1 MAEQDQQ
8 DKTEEPTEQKLKK
21 ARDEGNVAKSTEV
34 ASVMLMV
41 TAILI
46 ALYSGNWIYDEFSSL
61 FRQIYLNL
69 DQPFNDNEHAI
80 QVLQSTLI
88 TGFKIIGPMLIGL
101 LVVAV
106 LSHVLQGG
114 FILAPKVMEPK
125 PDRIH
130 PGKGF
135 KKIFSTKGLA
145 ELIKGLT
152 KVFIVG
158 VIIYSTFKGKTDD
171 FAIMIMLPVS
181 DTLSQTGAMILT
193 MMTRILTALVVL
205 AIADAIYER
214 YQHRKD
220 LKMTRQ
226 EVRDELKQ
234 SEGDPH
240 MKSKRK
246 EKAKSF
252 RHRKRLDHAILAS
265 DVVVTNPTHYA
276 VALQY
281 NPDSNRAPIVQAK
294 GMRKRALKI
303 RSFAAKYEVPVIE
316 NPPVARALFAST
328 EEDQIIPEEYFKVVA
343 EILAYVYRLKEEK
356 TNIHE
361 HVRIK

>member
-34 ASVMLMV
+34 ASAMLMAAAV
-41 TAILI
+41 LVI
-46 ALYSGNWIYDEFSSL
+46 LYSGDWIYSEFKSL
-61 FRQIYLNL
+61 FQQLYTNL
-69 DQPFNDNEHAI
+69 DQPFNDSEHAI
-80 QVLQSTLI
+80 QVLESTLI
-88 TGFKIIGPMLIGL
+88 TGSKIISPMLLAL
-101 LVVAV
+101 LAVAV

-125 PDRIH
+125 PERIH

-135 KKIFSTKGLA
+135 KKIFSIKGLA
-145 ELIKGLT
+145 ELVKGLS
-152 KVFIVG
+152 KVGIVG
-158 VIIYSTFKGKTDD
+158 MIIYFTFRGKTDV
-171 FAIMIMLPVS
+171 FATMIIQPIS
-181 DTLSQTGAMILT
+181 ATLSQTGSLILT
-193 MMTRILTALVVL
+193 MMTRILSALVVL
-205 AIADAIYER
+205 AIADAIYTR
-214 YQHRKD
+214 FQHRKD

-246 EKAKSF
+246 EKAKSY
-252 RHRKRLDHAILAS
+252 RHRKRLDHAILSS

-303 RSFAAKYEVPVIE
+303 RSFAEKYEVPIIE

-328 EEDQIIPEEYFKVVA
+328 EEDQMIPEEYFKIVA

-361 HVRIK
+361 HIRTK